1 MKFFENRKNSLNT
14 VSFISACIVPLLVT
28 GPFLPDLFLSTLSLW
43 FLYFSLKNKLYSV
56 YHNKYFLFFL
66 AFCLICIL
74 SSLLSESK
82 IFSLKTSFFY
92 IRIGIFAI
100 LISYLIEQ
108 KTKILDY
115 FYYIFLITF
124 TILIFDGYLQY
135 FTGFNILGYPLHPT
149 RVSSFFE
156 NKLIL
161 GSYLSR
167 LFPLL
172 FALFLARY
180 NKKLPE
186 IFYFFLIFI
195 LCDILVFLAGERAS
209 FLLLN
214 LSSIFIIFF
223 VKSFKRLRLSLF
235 ILVYACIIF
244 IIFNNK
250 LIYDRYITSVINTAV
265 VKSNESEESRIIF
278 FSVMHDNYVRTSFNM
293 FLDKPILGHGPNLYR
308 VKCSDPKYGVG
319 PAPCNTHPHNFY
331 AQLAAETGIIGLSF
345 LIVVSIFFI
354 ILIFK
359 HIYISLFFKRQFL
372 SDYKLCLLAGLLIT
386 IWPLTTNGN
395 FFNNHLMLFYSLQ
408 MGFFKKNFET
418 LK

>member
-1 MKFFENRKNSLNT
+1 MKLFENSKNFLNT

-43 FLYFSLKNKLYSV
+43 FLYYSIKNNLCYV
-56 YHNKYFLFFL
+56 YRNKYFLFFL
-66 AFCLICIL
+66 AFCVICIL
-74 SSLLSESK
+74 SSLLSVSK

-124 TILIFDGYLQY
+124 TILIFDGYFQY
-135 FTGFNILGYPLHPT
+135 FTGFNILGYPYQPT

-172 FALFLARY
+172 FALFLAR
-180 NKKLPE
+180 KKKKNLE
-186 IFYFFLIFI
+186 ICYFFLVFV

-209 FLLLN
+209 FLFFN

-223 VKSFKRLRLSLF
+223 VRSYKKLRLFLF
-235 ILVYACIIF
+235 ILVYVLITLIL
-244 IIFNNK
+244 FNNK
-250 LIYDRYITSVINTAV
+250 LIYDRYITSVINSAI
-265 VKSNESEESRIIF
+265 VKNSENQESKFIF
-278 FSVMHDNYVRTSFNM
+278 FSVMHDNYVRTSFNL
-293 FLDKPILGHGPNLYR
+293 FLGNPILGHGPNLYR
-308 VKCSDPKYGVG
+308 VKCSDPKHGVG

-331 AQLAAETGIIGLSF
+331 AQLAAETGMLGLSF
-345 LIVVSIFFI
+345 LIIIATFFI

-359 HIYISLFFKRQFL
+359 HIYLYLFFKKVFL

-395 FFNNHLMLFYSLQ
+395 FFNNHLMLLYSLQ
-408 MGFFKKNFET
+408 MGFFRKKI
-418 LK
+418 

>member
-1 MKFFENRKNSLNT
+1 MKLFENRKNSLNT

-186 IFYFFLIFI
+186 IFYFFLM
-195 LCDILVFLAGERAS
+195 S
-209 FLLLN
+209 
-214 LSSIFIIFF
+214 
-223 VKSFKRLRLSLF
+223 K
-235 ILVYACIIF
+235 
-244 IIFNNK
+244 
-250 LIYDRYITSVINTAV
+250 
-265 VKSNESEESRIIF
+265 
-278 FSVMHDNYVRTSFNM
+278 
-293 FLDKPILGHGPNLYR
+293 
-308 VKCSDPKYGVG
+308 
-319 PAPCNTHPHNFY
+319 
-331 AQLAAETGIIGLSF
+331 
-345 LIVVSIFFI
+345 
-354 ILIFK
+354 
-359 HIYISLFFKRQFL
+359 
-372 SDYKLCLLAGLLIT
+372 
-386 IWPLTTNGN
+386 
-395 FFNNHLMLFYSLQ
+395 
-408 MGFFKKNFET
+408 
-418 LK
+418 